1 MQEETKAVLQAS
13 DITSHLKAVPI
24 SSIEIQQDYDYFI
37 AQRASESATLRWTY
51 FLGGVQQIVAA
62 KPRYILSDVRRDYAQ
77 NHLIY
82 VAFRVMYI
90 H

>member
-1 MQEETKAVLQAS
+1 MQKETKAGNGYRFS
-13 DITSHLKAVPI
+13 SKDCTDIIHRNSTGLRLLHGPES
-24 SSIEIQQDYDYFI
+24 
-37 AQRASESATLRWTY
+37 QRSATLRWTY
-51 FLGGVQQIVAA
+51 FLGGIQQIDAT

>member
-1 MQEETKAVLQAS
+1 MS
-13 DITSHLKAVPI
+13 
-24 SSIEIQQDYDYFI
+24 
-37 AQRASESATLRWTY
+37 QRSAALRWTY
-51 FLGGVQQIVAA
+51 FLGGIQEIDAA